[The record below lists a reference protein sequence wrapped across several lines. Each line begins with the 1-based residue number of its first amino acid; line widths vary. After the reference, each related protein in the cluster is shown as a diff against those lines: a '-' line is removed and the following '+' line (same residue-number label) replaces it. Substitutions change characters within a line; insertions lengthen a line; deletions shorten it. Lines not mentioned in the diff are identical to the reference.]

1 MDHSQITEEDASSQF
16 LVNRADVGKN
26 RATCSLER
34 TQLLNPM
41 VEVKVDTESVSD
53 KSDDYFTQFD
63 IVCATCCKP
72 TDLIRI
78 NNICAQN
85 AVKFFAGDVFGFYGY
100 MFSDLGVHEY
110 AEEVPKPKAK
120 PTTEQ
125 DNGEPAAKKSKTEEE
140 HETVTVKK
148 SMAFKRLKEALEM
161 DWTTPDAVKKLK
173 KTPNTYFIMK
183 VLLKFMDK
191 NERRP
196 ATTSRE
202 GDMEQ
207 LSTLRKQLLEDLKLK
222 DDLLNEDF
230 AENCFAELS
239 PVCAIVGGVLGQ
251 EIIKAVSQ
259 KDAPHNNFFF
269 YNGTDGGGLVD
280 NIG

>member
-1 MDHSQITEEDASSQF
+1 
-16 LVNRADVGKN
+16 
-26 RATCSLER
+26 
-34 TQLLNPM
+34 
-41 VEVKVDTESVSD
+41 
-53 KSDDYFTQFD
+53 
-63 IVCATCCKP
+63 
-72 TDLIRI
+72 
-78 NNICAQN
+78 
-85 AVKFFAGDVFGFYGY
+85 
-100 MFSDLGVHEY
+100 
-110 AEEVPKPKAK
+110 
-120 PTTEQ
+120 
-125 DNGEPAAKKSKTEEE
+125 
-140 HETVTVKK
+140 
-148 SMAFKRLKEALEM
+148 MAFKRLKEALEM
-161 DWTTPDAVKKLK
+161 DWTTPDAVKKIK

-222 DDLLNEDF
+222 DDLLIEDF